1 MAHRSTC
8 PRSVPAKQGLQ
19 RRAEGQNL
27 FGLTASSEVVIK
39 SWKSRIISSPFDG
52 KERRESTKEL
62 LEKNMDQGLK
72 EFYFFSEFLNRR
84 VYNATGLRIGKI
96 SDLVAERAEPYPM
109 IIGMMVRARGSKRYL
124 PWEKIIQIEPRFAL
138 SEKELIDLK
147 SPLPGKDIIL
157 LREEVM
163 DKQIVDT
170 FGAKVV
176 RVNDHPFLRVNS
188 NLRLVHVD
196 VGFRG
201 LMRRVGWERVM
212 DQALRW
218 LFSYDLPNQFISW
231 KYVQLLSGSD
241 LLHLSVSQKKLSHLH
256 PADLADI
263 IEDLG
268 GRQRSAIFH
277 ALDTETAAEALEEID
292 PKIQKALIETIPVEK
307 ASDIVEEMSPSDAAD
322 LLGDLPE
329 ERAEEIL
336 EGMEQERAEDLRE
349 LLVHPD
355 ETAGGLMTTA
365 YLSLTPGDTIETA
378 IGQIK
383 AAAQNL
389 DIMDYIFI
397 VDEGEV
403 LQGVV
408 SIRDLLTAQ
417 PHQTLAQ
424 IQPTRVVSVKLDED
438 QNEVVEA
445 FAKYGFRALP
455 VVDEKGHLKGVISF
469 RSVLDVLA
477 PEAG

>member
-1 MAHRSTC
+1 MD
-8 PRSVPAKQGLQ
+8 
-19 RRAEGQNL
+19 QNL
-27 FGLTASSEVVIK
+27 K
-39 SWKSRIISSPFDG
+39 D
-52 KERRESTKEL
+52 
-62 LEKNMDQGLK
+62 
-72 EFYFFSEFLNRR
+72 FYFFSDFLNRKVYQSSTQR
-84 VYNATGLRIGKI
+84 VGKI
-96 SDLVAERAEPYPM
+96 VDLVAERAEPYPM
-109 IIGMMVRARGSKRYL
+109 IIGIMVQTKGKRFYL
-124 PWEKIIQIEPRFAL
+124 PWEKIVRIEPQITL
-138 SEKELIDLK
+138 SEKEPLVLK
-147 SPLPGKDIIL
+147 SSLPEKDIVL

-176 RVNDHPFLRVNS
+176 RVNDLHFLRVDS
-188 NLRLVHVD
+188 RLRLVHVD

-201 LMRRVGWERVM
+201 LMRRVGWEKIV

-231 KYVQLLSGSD
+231 KYVQVLSGSD
-241 LLHLSVSQKKLSHLH
+241 LLQLSVSQKKLSHLH

-263 IEDLG
+263 IEDLS
-268 GRQRSAIFH
+268 GRERSAIFH
-277 ALDTETAAEALEEID
+277 ALDAETAAEALEEID
-292 PKIQKALIETIPVEK
+292 PKIQKALIETISVEK

-322 LLGDLPE
+322 LLADLTE

-336 EGMEQERAEDLRE
+336 EGMEQEKAEDLRE

-365 YLSLTPGDTIETA
+365 YLSLTPEVTVETA
-378 IGQIK
+378 ISRLRQE
-383 AAAQNL
+383 APNL
-389 DIMDYIFI
+389 DIIDYIYV
-397 VDEGEV
+397 VDAEEV
-403 LQGVV
+403 LQGVI

-417 PHQTLAQ
+417 SHQTLSEL
-424 IQPTRVVSVKLDED
+424 QPPRVVSVKLDED

-455 VVDEKGHLKGVISF
+455 VVDEENHLRGIIGF

-477 PEAG
+477 PNAG

>member
-1 MAHRSTC
+1 M
-8 PRSVPAKQGLQ
+8 L
-19 RRAEGQNL
+19 
-27 FGLTASSEVVIK
+27 
-39 SWKSRIISSPFDG
+39 
-52 KERRESTKEL
+52 
-62 LEKNMDQGLK
+62 DQSLK
-72 EFYFFSEFLNRR
+72 EFYFFSDFLNRKVCNAPGQR
-84 VYNATGLRIGKI
+84 VGKI
-96 SDLVAERAEPYPM
+96 ADLVAERAEPYPM
-109 IIGMMVRARGSKRYL
+109 IIGMMVRKKGRNWYL
-124 PWEKIIQIEPRFAL
+124 PWERIIQIEPQLTL
-138 SEKELIDLK
+138 SEKELVDLK
-147 SPLPGKDIIL
+147 TSLPEKDIIL

-176 RVNDHPFLRVNS
+176 RVNDLHFLRVDS
-188 NLRLVHVD
+188 RLRLVHVD

-201 LMRRVGWERVM
+201 LMRRVGWEKLV

-218 LFSYDLPNQFISW
+218 FFSYVLPNQFISW

-241 LLHLSVSQKKLSHLH
+241 LLHLSVSQEKLSHLH

-263 IEDLG
+263 IEDLS
-268 GRQRSAIFH
+268 GRDRSAIFH
-277 ALDTETAAEALEEID
+277 ALDAETAAEALEEID
-292 PKIQKALIETIPVEK
+292 PKIQKAIIETIPVDR

-336 EGMEQERAEDLRE
+336 EGMEQEKAEDLRE

-378 IGQIK
+378 VGRLK
-383 AAAQNL
+383 AEAQNL

-397 VDEGEV
+397 VDEEEV
-403 LQGVV
+403 LKGVV
-408 SIRDLLTAQ
+408 SIRDLLTAH

-455 VVDEKGHLKGVISF
+455 VVDEEGHLKGVISF
-469 RSVLDVLA
+469 RSVL
-477 PEAG
+477 GIGT

>member
-1 MAHRSTC
+1 
-8 PRSVPAKQGLQ
+8 
-19 RRAEGQNL
+19 
-27 FGLTASSEVVIK
+27 
-39 SWKSRIISSPFDG
+39 
-52 KERRESTKEL
+52 
-62 LEKNMDQGLK
+62 MDQNLK
-72 EFYFFSEFLNRR
+72 EFYFFSDFLNRK
-84 VYNATGLRIGKI
+84 VYNASGKRVGKI
-96 SDLVAERAEPYPM
+96 TDLVAERTEPYPM
-109 IIGMMVRARGSKRYL
+109 IVGMMVQARGRKIYL
-124 PWEKIIQIEPRFAL
+124 PWEEIFQIEPQFTLA
-138 SEKELIDLK
+138 EKELADLK
-147 SPLPGKDIIL
+147 TSLPEVDIIH

-176 RVNDHPFLRVNS
+176 RVNDLHFLRVDFR
-188 NLRLVHVD
+188 LRLVHVD

-201 LMRRVGWERVM
+201 LMRRVGWERLV

-218 LFSYDLPNQFISW
+218 FFSYVLPNQFISW

-241 LLHLSVSQKKLSHLH
+241 LLRLSVSQKKLSHLH

-263 IEDLG
+263 IEDLS
-268 GRQRSAIFH
+268 GRERSAIFH
-277 ALDTETAAEALEEID
+277 ALDAETAAEALEEID

-307 ASDIVEEMSPSDAAD
+307 ASDIVEEMSPSDAVD
-322 LLGDLPE
+322 LLADLPE

-336 EGMEQERAEDLRE
+336 EGMEQEKAEDLRE

-365 YLSLTPGDTIETA
+365 YLSLTPGVTIETA
-378 IGQIK
+378 ISRLK
-383 AAAQNL
+383 AEAPNL
-389 DIMDYIFI
+389 DIMDYIFV
-397 VDEGEV
+397 VDEEEI

-408 SIRDLLTAQ
+408 SVRDLLTA
-417 PHQTLAQ
+417 HSTQTLAE
-424 IQPTRVVSVKLDED
+424 IQPTRVVSVKLGED

-455 VVDEKGHLKGVISF
+455 VVDGGGHLKGVIGF

>member
-1 MAHRSTC
+1 M
-8 PRSVPAKQGLQ
+8 VDK
-19 RRAEGQNL
+19 
-27 FGLTASSEVVIK
+27 
-39 SWKSRIISSPFDG
+39 
-52 KERRESTKEL
+52 
-62 LEKNMDQGLK
+62 GLK
-72 EFYFFSEFLNRR
+72 EFYFFSDFLNRKVCNASGQR
-84 VYNATGLRIGKI
+84 VGKI
-96 SDLVAERAEPYPM
+96 ADLVAERAEPYPM
-109 IIGMMVRARGSKRYL
+109 IIGMMVRTRGKKMYL
-124 PWEKIIQIEPRFAL
+124 PWERIVQIEPQL
-138 SEKELIDLK
+138 TLPGKEPIDLK
-147 SPLPGKDIIL
+147 TSLPEKDIIL

-176 RVNDHPFLRVNS
+176 RVNDLHFLRVDS
-188 NLRLVHVD
+188 RLRLVHVD

-201 LMRRVGWERVM
+201 LMRRVGWEKLV

-218 LFSYDLPNQFISW
+218 FFSYVLPNQFISW

-263 IEDLG
+263 IEDLS
-268 GRQRSAIFH
+268 GRDRSAIFH
-277 ALDTETAAEALEEID
+277 ALDAETAAETLEEID

-329 ERAEEIL
+329 DRAEEIL
-336 EGMEQERAEDLRE
+336 EGMEQEKAEDLRE
-349 LLVHPD
+349 LLIHPD

-378 IGQIK
+378 IGRLK
-383 AAAQNL
+383 AEAQHL

-397 VDEGEV
+397 VDEEEV

-408 SIRDLLTAQ
+408 SIRDLLTAH
-417 PHQTLAQ
+417 PHQSLAQ
-424 IQPTRVVSVKLDED
+424 IQPGRVVSVKLDED

-455 VVDEKGHLKGVISF
+455 VVDEEGHLKGVISF
-469 RSVLDVLA
+469 RSVL
-477 PEAG
+477 GIGT

>member
-1 MAHRSTC
+1 
-8 PRSVPAKQGLQ
+8 
-19 RRAEGQNL
+19 
-27 FGLTASSEVVIK
+27 
-39 SWKSRIISSPFDG
+39 
-52 KERRESTKEL
+52 
-62 LEKNMDQGLK
+62 MDQALK
-72 EFYFFSEFLNRR
+72 DFYFFSNFLNRK
-84 VYNATGLRIGKI
+84 VYYPSEKRMGKI
-96 SDLVAERAEPYPM
+96 IDLVAGRAEPYPM
-109 IIGMMVRARGSKRYL
+109 IIGIMVRSKERRQRVYL
-124 PWEKIIQIEPRFAL
+124 PWEKILRIEPQITL
-138 SEKELIDLK
+138 SENDFH
-147 SPLPGKDIIL
+147 LPQPSLPEKDIIL

-176 RVNDHPFLRVNS
+176 RVNDLHFLRVDS
-188 NLRLVHVD
+188 HLRLVHVD

-201 LMRRVGWERVM
+201 LMRRVGWEKLV
-212 DQALRW
+212 DQVLRW

-241 LLHLSVSQKKLSHLH
+241 LLQLSVSQKKLSHLH
-256 PADLADI
+256 PAELADI
-263 IEDLG
+263 IEDLSS
-268 GRQRSAIFH
+268 RERSAIFH

-292 PKIQKALIETIPVEK
+292 PKIQKALIETVTVEK
-307 ASDIVEEMSPSDAAD
+307 ASDIFEEMSPSGAAD
-322 LLGDLPE
+322 LLADLPE

-336 EGMEQERAEDLRE
+336 EEMEQEKAEDLRE

-365 YLSLTPGDTIETA
+365 YLSLNPGVTVETA
-378 IGQIK
+378 I
-383 AAAQNL
+383 ARLRAEAPNL
-389 DIMDYIFI
+389 DIIYYIYV
-397 VDEGEV
+397 VDEEEV

-417 PHQTLAQ
+417 SYQLLSEIQT
-424 IQPTRVVSVKLDED
+424 PRTVSVKLDED

-455 VVDEKGHLKGVISF
+455 VVDEENHLKGVISF

-477 PEAG
+477 PDAG

>member
-1 MAHRSTC
+1 
-8 PRSVPAKQGLQ
+8 
-19 RRAEGQNL
+19 
-27 FGLTASSEVVIK
+27 
-39 SWKSRIISSPFDG
+39 
-52 KERRESTKEL
+52 
-62 LEKNMDQGLK
+62 MDQNLK
-72 EFYFFSEFLNRR
+72 EFYFISDFLNRR
-84 VYNATGLRIGKI
+84 VYNASGQKAGKI
-96 SDLVAERAEPYPM
+96 VDLVAERAEPYPM
-109 IIGMMVRARGSKRYL
+109 VIGMMIRTRGREKIL
-124 PWEKIIQIEPRFAL
+124 PWEKIIQIEPRLTLAQEGL
-138 SEKELIDLK
+138 LDLK
-147 SPLPGKDIIL
+147 ASLPGKDIIL
-157 LREEVM
+157 LKEEVM

-176 RVNDHPFLRVNS
+176 RVNDLHFLRVDS
-188 NLRLVHVD
+188 RLRLVHVD

-201 LMRRVGWERVM
+201 LMRRVGWEKLV

-218 LFSYDLPNQFISW
+218 LFTYVLPNQFISW

-241 LLHLSVSQKKLSHLH
+241 LLHLSVSQKRLSHLH

-263 IEDLG
+263 IEDLS
-268 GRQRSAIFH
+268 GRERSAMFH
-277 ALDTETAAEALEEID
+277 ALDAETAAEALEEID

-307 ASDIVEEMSPSDAAD
+307 ASDIFEEMSPSDAAD

-336 EGMEQERAEDLRE
+336 EGMEHEKAEDLRE

-365 YLSLTPGDTIETA
+365 YLTLSPGVTVETA
-378 IGQIK
+378 IARLK
-383 AAAQNL
+383 AEAPNL
-389 DIMDYIFI
+389 DIMDYIF
-397 VDEGEV
+397 VVNEEEV
-403 LQGVV
+403 LLGVV

-417 PHQTLAQ
+417 SHQTLSE

-438 QNEVVEA
+438 QKEVVEA

-455 VVDEKGHLKGVISF
+455 VVDGESHLKGVIGF

>member
-1 MAHRSTC
+1 
-8 PRSVPAKQGLQ
+8 
-19 RRAEGQNL
+19 
-27 FGLTASSEVVIK
+27 
-39 SWKSRIISSPFDG
+39 
-52 KERRESTKEL
+52 
-62 LEKNMDQGLK
+62 MDQGLK
-72 EFYFFSEFLNRR
+72 EFYFFSEFLNRKVCNASGQR
-84 VYNATGLRIGKI
+84 VGKI
-96 SDLVAERAEPYPM
+96 TDLVAERTEPYPM
-109 IIGMMVRARGSKRYL
+109 IIGMMVRTRGRKTYL
-124 PWEKIIQIEPRFAL
+124 PWEKLVHIEPQL
-138 SEKELIDLK
+138 TLPEKELIDLK
-147 SPLPGKDIIL
+147 TSLPEKDTIL

-176 RVNDHPFLRVNS
+176 RVNDLHFLRVDS
-188 NLRLVHVD
+188 RLRLVHVD

-201 LMRRVGWERVM
+201 LMRRVGWEKLV

-218 LFSYDLPNQFISW
+218 FFSYVLPNQFISW

-263 IEDLG
+263 IEDLS
-268 GRQRSAIFH
+268 GRDRSAIFH
-277 ALDTETAAEALEEID
+277 ALDAETAAETLEEID

-365 YLSLTPGDTIETA
+365 YLSLTPGDKIEAA
-378 IGQIK
+378 IGRLK
-383 AAAQNL
+383 AEAQNL

-397 VDEGEV
+397 VDEEEV

-408 SIRDLLTAQ
+408 SIRDLLTAHS
-417 PHQTLAQ
+417 HQTLAQ
-424 IQPTRVVSVKLDED
+424 IQAARVVSVKLDED

-455 VVDEKGHLKGVISF
+455 VVDDEGHLKGVISF
-469 RSVLDVLA
+469 RSVL
-477 PEAG
+477 GIGT

>member
-1 MAHRSTC
+1 MD
-8 PRSVPAKQGLQ
+8 
-19 RRAEGQNL
+19 QNL
-27 FGLTASSEVVIK
+27 
-39 SWKSRIISSPFDG
+39 R
-52 KERRESTKEL
+52 
-62 LEKNMDQGLK
+62 
-72 EFYFFSEFLNRR
+72 EFYFFSDFLNRR
-84 VYNATGLRIGKI
+84 VYNASHQKAGRI

-109 IIGMMVRARGSKRYL
+109 IVGMMIKIRRRNRFL
-124 PWEKIIQIEPRFAL
+124 PWEKIIQMEPQLTL
-138 SEKELIDLK
+138 SEEELMDPKATLPEKEL
-147 SPLPGKDIIL
+147 IL

-176 RVNDHPFLRVNS
+176 RVNDLHFLRVDS
-188 NLRLVHVD
+188 RLRLVHVD

-201 LMRRVGWERVM
+201 LMRRVGWEKIV

-218 LFSYDLPNQFISW
+218 LFSYVLPNQFISW

-263 IEDLG
+263 IEDLS
-268 GRQRSAIFH
+268 GRERSAIFH
-277 ALDTETAAEALEEID
+277 ALDAETAAEALEEID
-292 PKIQKALIETIPVEK
+292 PKIQKVLIETIPVEK

-336 EGMEQERAEDLRE
+336 DSMEQEKAEDLRE

-365 YLSLTPGDTIETA
+365 YLSLTPGLTVETTI
-378 IGQIK
+378 GRLK
-383 AAAQNL
+383 AEAQNL
-389 DIMDYIFI
+389 DIIDYIFI
-397 VDEGEV
+397 VDEEEV

-408 SIRDLLTAQ
+408 SIRDLLTAH

-424 IQPTRVVSVKLDED
+424 IQPARVVSVKLDED

-455 VVDEKGHLKGVISF
+455 VVDEQGHLKGVISF
-469 RSVLDVLA
+469 RNVL
-477 PEAG
+477 GIGT

>member
-1 MAHRSTC
+1 MD
-8 PRSVPAKQGLQ
+8 
-19 RRAEGQNL
+19 QNL
-27 FGLTASSEVVIK
+27 K
-39 SWKSRIISSPFDG
+39 D
-52 KERRESTKEL
+52 
-62 LEKNMDQGLK
+62 
-72 EFYFFSEFLNRR
+72 FYFFSDFLNRK
-84 VYNATGLRIGKI
+84 VYQSSDQRMGKI
-96 SDLVAERAEPYPM
+96 VDLVAERAEPYPM
-109 IIGMMVRARGSKRYL
+109 IIGIMVQTQGKRFYL
-124 PWEKIIQIEPRFAL
+124 PWEKIVRIEPQITL
-138 SEKELIDLK
+138 SEKEPLVLK
-147 SPLPGKDIIL
+147 SSLPEKDIVL

-176 RVNDHPFLRVNS
+176 RVNDLHFLRVDS
-188 NLRLVHVD
+188 RLRLVHVD

-201 LMRRVGWERVM
+201 LMRRVGWEKVM

-231 KYVQLLSGSD
+231 KYVQVLSGSD
-241 LLHLSVSQKKLSHLH
+241 LLQLSVSQKKLSHLH

-263 IEDLG
+263 IEDLS
-268 GRQRSAIFH
+268 GRERSAIFH

-292 PKIQKALIETIPVEK
+292 PKIQKVLIETIPVEK
-307 ASDIVEEMSPSDAAD
+307 ASDIVEEMSPSDAVD
-322 LLGDLPE
+322 LLADLPE

-336 EGMEQERAEDLRE
+336 EGMEQEKAEDLRE

-365 YLSLTPGDTIETA
+365 YLSLTPEVSVETA
-378 IGQIK
+378 ISRLRQE
-383 AAAQNL
+383 APNL
-389 DIMDYIFI
+389 DVIDYIYV
-397 VDEGEV
+397 VDAEEV
-403 LQGVV
+403 LQGVI

-417 PHQTLAQ
+417 SHQTLSEL
-424 IQPTRVVSVKLDED
+424 QPPRVVSVKLDED

-455 VVDEKGHLKGVISF
+455 VVDEENHLRGIIGF

-477 PEAG
+477 PDAG

>member
-1 MAHRSTC
+1 MMDH
-8 PRSVPAKQGLQ
+8 
-19 RRAEGQNL
+19 NL
-27 FGLTASSEVVIK
+27 K
-39 SWKSRIISSPFDG
+39 D
-52 KERRESTKEL
+52 
-62 LEKNMDQGLK
+62 
-72 EFYFFSEFLNRR
+72 FYFLSDFLNRK
-84 VYNATGLRIGKI
+84 VYNPSGQIVGRI

-109 IIGMMVRARGSKRYL
+109 IIGMMVRAKVRKARLYL
-124 PWEKIIQIEPRFAL
+124 AWEKIHQIEPKIISLGDELQDLKVSL
-138 SEKELIDLK
+138 SEK
-147 SPLPGKDIIL
+147 DIVL
-157 LREEVM
+157 LRDEVM

-176 RVNDHPFLRVNS
+176 RVNDLHFLRVDS
-188 NLRLVHVD
+188 RLRLVHVD

-201 LMRRVGWERVM
+201 LMRRVGWEKGV
-212 DQALRW
+212 DQILQW
-218 LFSYDLPNQFISW
+218 LFSYVLPNQFISW

-241 LLHLSVSQKKLSHLH
+241 LLKLSVSQKRLSHLH

-263 IEDLG
+263 IEDLS
-268 GRQRSAIFH
+268 GRERSAIFH
-277 ALDTETAAEALEEID
+277 ALDAETAAEALEEID
-292 PKIQKALIETIPVEK
+292 PKIQKVLIETISVEK

-322 LLGDLPE
+322 LLADLPE

-336 EGMEQERAEDLRE
+336 EGMEQEKAEDLRE

-365 YLSLTPGDTIETA
+365 YLSLTPGITVETA
-378 IGQIK
+378 IARLRGE
-383 AAAQNL
+383 AQNL
-389 DIMDYIFI
+389 DIMDYIYV

-417 PHQTLAQ
+417 SHQPLSE
-424 IQPTRVVSVKLDED
+424 IQVPRVVSVKLDED

-455 VVDEKGHLKGVISF
+455 VVDEGNHLKGVIGF
-469 RSVLDVLA
+469 RGVLDVLA
-477 PEAG
+477 PDAG

>member
-1 MAHRSTC
+1 M
-8 PRSVPAKQGLQ
+8 
-19 RRAEGQNL
+19 L
-27 FGLTASSEVVIK
+27 FGQIL
-39 SWKSRIISSPFDG
+39 R
-52 KERRESTKEL
+52 ERSMAL
-62 LEKNMDQGLK
+62 NLK
-72 EFYFFSEFLNRR
+72 EFYFFSDFLYRK
-84 VYNATGLRIGKI
+84 VYSPSREKVGKI
-96 SDLVAERAEPYPM
+96 TDLVAERAEPYPM
-109 IIGMMVRARGSKRYL
+109 IIGMMVRTRGRKMYL
-124 PWEKIIQIEPRFAL
+124 PWEKIVQIEPQVTL
-138 SEKELIDLK
+138 SEKELADLK
-147 SPLPGKDIIL
+147 APLPGKDIIL

-176 RVNDHPFLRVNS
+176 RVNDLHFLRVDS
-188 NLRLVHVD
+188 RLRLVHVD

-201 LMRRVGWERVM
+201 LMRRVGWEKIV

-218 LFSYDLPNQFISW
+218 FFSYVLPNQFISW

-241 LLHLSVSQKKLSHLH
+241 LLQLSVSQKKLSHLH

-263 IEDLG
+263 IEDLS
-268 GRQRSAIFH
+268 GRERSAIFH

-336 EGMEQERAEDLRE
+336 EGMEQEKAEDLRE
-349 LLVHPD
+349 LLVHSD

-365 YLSLTPGDTIETA
+365 YLALPPGVTVETA
-378 IGQIK
+378 LARLK
-383 AAAQNL
+383 AEAPNL
-389 DIMDYIFI
+389 DIMDYVFI
-397 VDEGEV
+397 VDEEEF
-403 LQGVV
+403 LHGVV
-408 SIRDLLTAQ
+408 SIRDLLTAHS
-417 PHQTLAQ
+417 HQTLSE
-424 IQPTRVVSVKLDED
+424 IQPTRVVSVKPDED
-438 QNEVVEA
+438 QKEVVEA

-455 VVDEKGHLKGVISF
+455 VVDEKGHLEGVIGF